1 MKNLKRIVIELA
13 LGLVLVGIGLVDIQR
28 GECGLRFGSYFSSG
42 YVGEWSIRQ
51 ADSPAMFSSCLW
63 YTFGWAALCF
73 VFCLL
78 DGLFALFGDD
88 DS

>member
-28 GECGLRFGSYFSSG
+28 GECGLRFGSFSSG

-51 ADSPAMFSSCLW
+51 ADSPAMFSSCVW
-63 YTFGWAALCF
+63 YTFGAAALCF

-78 DGLFALFGDD
+78 DGLFAVYGDD